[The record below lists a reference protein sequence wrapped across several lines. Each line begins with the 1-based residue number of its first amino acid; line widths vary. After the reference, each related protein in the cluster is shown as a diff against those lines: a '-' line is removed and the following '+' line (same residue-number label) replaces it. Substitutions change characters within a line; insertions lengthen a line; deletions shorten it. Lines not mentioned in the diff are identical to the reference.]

1 MPQFKPLSDPVSQ
14 GDEASEDFRE
24 LFDEAPCG
32 YLSLGPDNRIVGANH
47 RIAAWTGH
55 TVADLA
61 GRPFADILTIP
72 TRIFFETNVSPLLRL
87 QGFVDEV
94 AMDFRVKGG
103 SKAQCLVNVAERR
116 DALGRLRN
124 VRLAIFRAA
133 ERRRY
138 ERALIDANDA
148 AERAA
153 AAERE
158 GSQLR
163 EQFIAVLGHDLRN
176 PLAAIS
182 SGVRLLG
189 LREAL
194 SERGQQVLTLM
205 QGSVIRAS
213 ELIDNVLDF
222 ARGRL
227 GGGLTLSRDALAPL
241 TPVLEQVVAELMSVN
256 PERDVRVD
264 FAIEEPVDCD
274 RVRVGQLLSNLLG
287 NALTHGSKSEPIRVE
302 AHADADTFRIS
313 VANSGAPIDE
323 VTMARLFQPFFRGD
337 IRATQVGLGLGL
349 HIASEIAKAHGGI
362 LLVDSNADETRFT
375 FTMPLSGSMLPPL

>member
-1 MPQFKPLSDPVSQ
+1 MPQSAPLSDR
-14 GDEASEDFRE
+14 EAPGEIPEDFRD

-32 YLSLGPDNRIVGANH
+32 YLSLGPDNRIVGANN

-55 TVADLA
+55 AVADLL
-61 GRPFADILTIP
+61 GRPLGDILTIP

-94 AMDFRVKGG
+94 AMDFRVNCG
-103 SKAQCLVNVAERR
+103 SKAQCLVNVAESR
-116 DALGRLRN
+116 DAAGRLLN
-124 VRLAIFRAA
+124 VRLAVFRAT

-148 AERAA
+148 TERAA

-158 GSQLR
+158 SSHLR

-176 PLAAIS
+176 PLASIS

-189 LREAL
+189 ARETL
-194 SERGQQVLTLM
+194 SERGRQVLTLM

-227 GGGLTLSRDALAPL
+227 GGGLTLNRDALAPL
-241 TPVLEQVVAELMSVN
+241 TPVLQQVVAELVSVN
-256 PERDVRVD
+256 PGRDVRIE
-264 FAIEEPVDCD
+264 FAIDEPVDCD

-287 NALTHGSKSEPIRVE
+287 NALTHGSKSEPIRIAARTE
-302 AHADADTFRIS
+302 AETLSIS
-313 VANSGAPIDE
+313 VANGGAPIDE
-323 VTMARLFQPFFRGD
+323 ATMARLFQPFFRGD
-337 IRATQVGLGLGL
+337 IRAKQVGLGLGL
-349 HIASEIAKAHGGI
+349 HIASEIAKAHDGI
-362 LLVDSNADETRFT
+362 LLVDSGMAETRFT
-375 FTMPLSGSMLPPL
+375 FTMPLREQSLSAL